1 VAGELL
7 GIGLRPKLVAEF
19 SPPDAEGRFRAWRKA
34 NGAALEAI
42 PPSAWRV
49 EYGRSGDGVY
59 VRVRIDEGHLPPGLD
74 SG

>member
-1 VAGELL
+1 VAGELV
-7 GIGLRPKLVAEF
+7 GIGLRPRLVAEF
-19 SPPDAEGRFRAWRKA
+19 SQPDAEPRFRAWREA
-34 NGAALEAI
+34 NWATLAAI

-49 EYGRSGDGVY
+49 EYGRAGDGLY